1 MRFAHVPFPCASAQ
15 SCPGPHQVM
24 AESANGATNGRTVS
38 SFGAH
43 VDFADDTLA
52 STWAADLNGAAF
64 RFADT
69 RQTSF
74 QLRVNCSSV
83 AAAECVADGD
93 QVRTVA

>member
-1 MRFAHVPFPCASAQ
+1 MFRQCALPMRLGSVLR
-15 SCPGPHQVM
+15 GPHQVV
-24 AESANGATNGRTVS
+24 AQSTNGATEGRTVS
-38 SFGAH
+38 NFGAH
-43 VDFADDTLA
+43 VDFSDDTLA
-52 STWAADLNGAAF
+52 ATWAADLNGAAF
-64 RFADT
+64 RFVDT